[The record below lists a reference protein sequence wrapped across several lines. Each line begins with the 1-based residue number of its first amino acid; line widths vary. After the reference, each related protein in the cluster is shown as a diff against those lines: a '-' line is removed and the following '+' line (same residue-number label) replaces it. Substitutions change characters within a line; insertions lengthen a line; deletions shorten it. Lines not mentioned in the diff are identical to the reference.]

1 MLLIENICNRLMP
14 HTACPHFK
22 DTADNGCRF
31 GIDLR
36 SVILI
41 ITLNIAVGACGS
53 HILSGSC
60 VTLKNGSQLFGRIG
74 GVPLIENIHY
84 REHIHRR
91 TVRIERINVVGQGNE
106 ADIIHR
112 KNVVHILTYH
122 DIVTSETAHIL
133 TEYQVNVSCL
143 CIIEQSLH
151 TRSVERSSA
160 DTIVDISIVER
171 PTVFVDIVGEYSSL
185 VFD

>member
-1 MLLIENICNRLMP
+1 MP
-14 HTACPHFK
+14 HTACSHFK
-22 DTADNGCRF
+22 DTANNDCRF

-60 VTLKNGSQLFGRIG
+60 VTLENGSQLFGRIG
-74 GVPLIENIHY
+74 SVPLIKYVHD
-84 REHIHRR
+84 RKHIHRR

-106 ADIIHR
+106 ADIIHW

-151 TRSVERSSA
+151 TWAIKRSSA
-160 DTIVDISIVER
+160 DTIVDIGIVKR